1 MYILISYILQC
12 MYSPLSLIIMYTIL
26 MGVLGGIFA
35 WMHRKEAII
44 DRTRHCLPCGK
55 LFPETWTHCDVCHK
69 CTPPHSVHVR
79 LFRRCF
85 DRDLYLVYTTIQ
97 NTTLFIFCIYN
108 LVTFRFPKVAID
120 AILIFVSL
128 L

>member
-1 MYILISYILQC
+1 MYILVSYILQC
-12 MYSPLSLIIMYTIL
+12 MYSPLSLVIMYTIL
-26 MGVLGGIFA
+26 MCILGGVFA
-35 WMHRKEAII
+35 WMYRKVPLL

-55 LFPETWTHCDVCHK
+55 LYPENFAHCDKCHT
-69 CTPPHSVHVR
+69 CVPPHSVHVR

-85 DRDLYLVYTTIQ
+85 DRDLYLVYSTIQ

-120 AILIFVSL
+120 VILIAVSFL
-128 L
+128 